1 MEPILNARSTAVSGS
16 ETYASNVPLLSVT
29 DLRIGVRTAAPHP
42 SARLTDPANTRV
54 LVDGVS
60 FEVRAGETFALVGES
75 GSGKTLSA
83 LTALGFLPEPG
94 GLLLGG
100 RVAVEGRDVFA
111 LDRTELRKLRG
122 ARVGLI
128 FQEPGAALDPLMRV
142 GDQLREAWDLH
153 PELAE
158 ARDRDPKN
166 SRTSSDLREAAIR
179 TLLDQV
185 GLPERVL
192 AAWPHELSG
201 GMQQRAMI
209 ALALLPNPRLLIADE
224 PTTALDVT
232 IQAQVLDLLGRLQ
245 RERGLGILFITHNL
259 ALVAQ
264 YADRLAVMEHGLI
277 VESGNVTDF
286 FRAPQHPYSQ
296 RLLAAVPR
304 L

>member
-1 MEPILNARSTAVSGS
+1 MEPAFNERSTAASGS
-16 ETYASNVPLLSVT
+16 EVPLLSVT
-29 DLRIGVRTAAPHP
+29 DLRIGVRTSGAP
-42 SARLTDPANTRV
+42 RV

-94 GLLLGG
+94 GLMLGG
-100 RVAVEGRDVFA
+100 TVAVEGRDVFA
-111 LDRTELRKLRG
+111 LDRNELRRLRG

-158 ARDRDPKN
+158 AN
-166 SRTSSDLREAAIR
+166 AREAAIR

-277 VESGNVTDF
+277 VESGRVTDF